1 MSELGNCCCYDA
13 TMKNRILIVDDEDD
27 TNLLFKIVLE
37 DNRFKVDTFND
48 PLVALQNFTAGAY
61 DLVLLDML
69 MQNMNGFELY
79 QKIRMIDYKV
89 KICFLTAG
97 RIDYDEFRKKV
108 ASISS
113 IENDDIENCFI
124 SKPME
129 NEELINRVNEQ
140 LL

>member
-27 TNLLFKIVLE
+27 INLLFKMVLE
-37 DNRFKVDTFND
+37 DNGFKVDTFND
-48 PLVALQNFTAGAY
+48 PVVALQNFTAGSY
-61 DLVLLDML
+61 DLLILDML
-69 MQNMNGFELY
+69 MPNMNGFELY
-79 QKIRMIDYKV
+79 QEIRMIDYKV

-97 RIDYDEFRKKV
+97 RIDHDEFRKKV

-113 IENDDIENCFI
+113 IENDDIVNCFI

-129 NEELINRVNEQ
+129 NEELIKRVNEQ

>member
-27 TNLLFKIVLE
+27 TNLLFKMVLE

-69 MQNMNGFELY
+69 MPNMNGFELY
-79 QKIRMIDYKV
+79 QKMRMIDDKPKV
-89 KICFLTAG
+89 CFLTASG
-97 RIDYDEFRKKV
+97 INHKEFRKKV

-129 NEELINRVNEQ
+129 NEELINRVKAQ

>member
-27 TNLLFKIVLE
+27 INLLFKMVLE

-48 PLVALQNFTAGAY
+48 PFVALQNFTAGAY

-69 MQNMNGFELY
+69 MPNMNGFELY
-79 QKIRMIDYKV
+79 QKIKVIDYKARV
-89 KICFLTAG
+89 CFLTASG
-97 RIDYDEFRKKV
+97 INHEEFKKRA
-108 ASISS
+108 ASIAS
-113 IENDDIENCFI
+113 IENDDIVNCFI

-129 NEELINRVNEQ
+129 NEELINRVKAQ
-140 LL
+140 LS

>member
-1 MSELGNCCCYDA
+1 MR
-13 TMKNRILIVDDEDD
+13 KNRILIVDDEDD
-27 TNLLFKIVLE
+27 INLLFKMVLE

-48 PLVALQNFTAGAY
+48 PLVALKNFTAGAY

-69 MQNMNGFELY
+69 MPNMNGFELY